1 MLDLKPCP
9 FCGGAA
15 HFDHDDNGW
24 NWIECADC
32 GASTNARVSAMDDCK
47 PLLAEQWNRRHTP
60 AGVAGIDLPDYASRL
75 AFLSTLTAKGQL
87 LELLAVIH
95 GDGGHYTNQHGRA
108 KAVADAEVKWY
119 GKTADGV
126 AVVSGGSATATV
138 AQAIAMGLDTGPAID
153 GVKACDL
160 CAKGFPVENGQH
172 HGTQALG
179 MIPAT
184 PCTAGVPVVSASI
197 PKQPLMAW
205 LRKVLENTAN
215 SREERDAA
223 GVLLRGLNAD
233 GVDLPDGAQ
242 P

>member
-1 MLDLKPCP
+1 MSQVSELEQAVDEFAAAMKARLRSKAKQGWRGWDHMGREDL
-9 FCGGAA
+9 G
-15 HFDHDDNGW
+15 
-24 NWIECADC
+24 
-32 GASTNARVSAMDDCK
+32 SRLLTNAASGAVKGDAKSLVDVANLAMM
-47 PLLAEQWNRRHTP
+47 
-60 AGVAGIDLPDYASRL
+60 
-75 AFLSTLTAKGQL
+75 
-87 LELLAVIH
+87 IH
-95 GDGGHYTNQHGRA
+95 R
-108 KAVADAEVKWY
+108 
-119 GKTADGV
+119 
-126 AVVSGGSATATV
+126 S
-138 AQAIAMGLDTGPAID
+138 GPAID